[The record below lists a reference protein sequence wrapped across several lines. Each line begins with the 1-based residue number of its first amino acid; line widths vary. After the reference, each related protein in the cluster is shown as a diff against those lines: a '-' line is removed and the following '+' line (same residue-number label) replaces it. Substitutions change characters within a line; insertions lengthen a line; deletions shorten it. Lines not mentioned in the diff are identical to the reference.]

1 MICYLCGE
9 TIPDDQPFYSGYGKT
24 VCKPCFGAVPRCFVC
39 RFPGKTMQDVPGLG
53 WECEFCRGRLV
64 AEGDDVAAVF
74 EPLRR
79 FLPAF
84 GFRGDAPV
92 DPAWSDRMALR
103 QMQTAADVPPEEF
116 IDDFLRYS
124 YPVFYRDGHMHLLR
138 RMTKPTLVVYGIV
151 QLAAAE
157 LALAHGLPDLRG
169 ETPFHDYT
177 RGWCHWIGFAAA
189 GRLGY
194 DLEQRQLRKWPEL
207 GLQGDFERWQA
218 SARFNAPAKLAARF
232 RATAPVLARK
242 HLQTARAAGEPRE
255 R

>member
-9 TIPDDQPFYSGYGKT
+9 TIPDDQPFYSDYDKT
-24 VCKPCFGAVPRCFVC
+24 VCKPCFGEVPRCFVC
-39 RFPGKTMQDVPGLG
+39 RFPGKTMEDVAGLG
-53 WECEFCRGRLV
+53 WECEFCRGKLV

-74 EPLRR
+74 EPLRQ
-79 FLPAF
+79 FLLAF
-84 GFRGDAPV
+84 GFRGDAPLV
-92 DPAWSDRMALR
+92 AAWTDRVALR
-103 QMQTAADVPPEEF
+103 QMQTAADVPREEF

-124 YPVFYRDGHMHLLR
+124 YPVFYRDGQMHLLR
-138 RMTKPTLVVYGIV
+138 RMTKPTLIAYGIV

-157 LALAHGLPDLRG
+157 LALAYGLPDLRG
-169 ETPFHDYT
+169 ETPFHDVT
-177 RGWCHWIGFAAA
+177 RGWCHWIGFDAA

-218 SARFNAPAKLAARF
+218 SARFNAPAKLVAQF

-242 HLQTARAAGEPRE
+242 HLSAARTAGERPSG
-255 R
+255 